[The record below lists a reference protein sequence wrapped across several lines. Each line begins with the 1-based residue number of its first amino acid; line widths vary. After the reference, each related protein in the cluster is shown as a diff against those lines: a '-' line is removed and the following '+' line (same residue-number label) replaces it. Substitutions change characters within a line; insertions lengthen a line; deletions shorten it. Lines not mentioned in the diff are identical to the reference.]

1 MIMGYSFTRLLKD
14 LKKQTSKYI
23 RLYLMISLLI
33 IVSNITCVSIA
44 ANTHY
49 GVHLLICIILCVLV
63 GIVAFVLAMIL
74 IYRFLLFDSL
84 FIAYEY
90 LNPFFKNLASA
101 IAHKI
106 EDKSIRISAKTNVST
121 VINIGLILSDS
132 YRDKIPS
139 VIKKSVVLLLSKIP
153 LYQLLGNVTN
163 GIKYNKKENR
173 VLLDD
178 LLYNRLEVYILNK
191 QDTNKSLFYRMMFFL
206 ILLNMLIQILLIILI
221 N

>member
-1 MIMGYSFTRLLKD
+1 MGYSFTRLLKD